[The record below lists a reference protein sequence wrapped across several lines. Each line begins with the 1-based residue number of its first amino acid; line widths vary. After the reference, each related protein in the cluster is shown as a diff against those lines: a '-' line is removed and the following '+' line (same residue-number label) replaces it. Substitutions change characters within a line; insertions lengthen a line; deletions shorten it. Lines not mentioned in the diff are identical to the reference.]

1 MISRTAH
8 IRHDKKILSRK
19 GDFVADWAAFMGM
32 VAVASSPRGAGGRGG
47 FAVDWTAV
55 GSLVSAGA
63 LVVAALTLV
72 YEGRRWHAD
81 RRREE
86 DERHAAERGLA
97 SFVSAVTQDH
107 DDSTARVVAVND
119 GDRPV
124 FNVRVTSESGA
135 RLISRSDN
143 RPLGDV
149 VRRLAPQEQ
158 VSFTFQTLPGE
169 AEFSR
174 PVIDFFDMEGRR
186 WLRRGSGAP
195 ERRRGWWE
203 DETGPR

>member
-1 MISRTAH
+1 
-8 IRHDKKILSRK
+8 
-19 GDFVADWAAFMGM
+19 VADWAAFIGI
-32 VAVASSPRGAGGRGG
+32 VAAASPSPGASSRGG
-47 FAVDWTAV
+47 FVVDWTAV

-86 DERHAAERGLA
+86 DERHEAERGLA
-97 SFVSAVTQDH
+97 SFVSAVTHGH
-107 DDSTARVVAVND
+107 DDSTARVVAAND

-135 RLISRSDN
+135 QLISRSDN
-143 RPLGDV
+143 RPPGDV
-149 VRRLAPQEQ
+149 IRRLAPQDQ

-169 AEFSR
+169 AEFTR

-186 WLRRGSGAP
+186 WLRRGFGAP
-195 ERRRGWWE
+195 ERHRGWW